1 MPGDPS
7 NLLPF
12 RWVPGQ
18 SGNPGGASAKRRQA
32 RRLREALDTI
42 LGDEA
47 PDWLIGRLPP
57 ELAADCPPGV
67 TFAELVALRLV
78 WAAST
83 ATKPSE
89 VLAAAQLIIAAQAKP
104 DALATR
110 EAAGPPKLDTTEER
124 RRQVADQL
132 GVELEAP
139 ADAARA
145 AEAPDS
151 VH

>member
-1 MPGDPS
+1 MAGDPS

-18 SGNPGGASAKRRQA
+18 TGNPGGSSAKRRQA

-42 LGDEA
+42 LGDET
-47 PDWLIGRLPP
+47 PGWLLDRLPP
-57 ELAADCPPGV
+57 ELAADCPDGV

-78 WAAST
+78 WTAST

-89 VLAAAQLIIAAQAKP
+89 VLAAAQLIISAQAKP

-110 EAAGPPKLDTTEER
+110 EVVGTPKLDTTEER

-132 GVELEAP
+132 GVNLEAP
-139 ADAARA
+139 PKP